1 MGVRVRPAASFNDSI
16 KETALTQVWARPLVN
31 GDIAVGCYNRG
42 AVDPEHPNS
51 PATTGPAR
59 DCRFSFAEVGF
70 PAGGSYTVRDCW
82 TATERKGLAAAGG
95 YVAKAVPHHG
105 TALLRVSRTK

>member
-1 MGVRVRPAASFNDSI
+1 MAPVHS
-16 KETALTQVWARPLVN
+16 QVTTEAP
-31 GDIAVGCYNRG
+31 
-42 AVDPEHPNS
+42 

-95 YVAKAVPHHG
+95 SFAVGAGPG
-105 TALLRVSRTK
+105 PAALAGAGVGGEALLALPLPLASVFR

>member
-1 MGVRVRPAASFNDSI
+1 MATPVAGPFCL
-16 KETALTQVWARPLVN
+16 E
-31 GDIAVGCYNRG
+31 NRRNH
-42 AVDPEHPNS
+42 D
-51 PATTGPAR
+51 PAR

-95 YVAKAVPHHG
+95 YVARAVPHHG